1 MTGEIKIR
9 PAYDRDANKL
19 SEMICENARAIL
31 LPHYDEKQRTIF
43 IQYYSPEVMR
53 EKISRQFVFCA
64 ELDGQIIGTIAL
76 DKDFVVGFYTRL
88 QNVNQGI
95 GKTMMK
101 FLEDFALMKGLKK
114 IQLAASPEG
123 LSFYHKNGWKKVRD
137 IIIEHYGVGFRETL
151 MVKELKN
158 DSSRHGASTSLISFR
173 P

>member
-9 PAYDRDANKL
+9 PAHDGDAKAL
-19 SEMICENARAIL
+19 SEMICENAREIL
-31 LPHYDEKQRTIF
+31 SPHYNERQWAIF

-53 EKISRQFVFCA
+53 EKISRQYVFCA

-88 QNVNQGI
+88 QNVNQGV
-95 GKTMMK
+95 GKRMMK

-114 IQLAASPEG
+114 IKLAASPEG
-123 LSFYHKNGWKKVRD
+123 LSFYHKNGWQKIRD
-137 IIIEHYGVGFRETL
+137 IVIEHYGVGFHETL

-158 DSSRHGASTSLISFR
+158 DLFKHAASTSII
-173 P
+173 